1 MRYFALN
8 MLLCSGKGYKMDN
21 RDILNLIPKG
31 SPLRKELGILYMTN
45 RKAYLNLKAA
55 LAVENRHYSHA
66 FLELY
71 ALTVQNN
78 SLLEFLYQSFVWKDT
93 PQGHQYWVEI
103 LAQHNNIMGN

>member
-1 MRYFALN
+1 MTKKAKTN
-8 MLLCSGKGYKMDN
+8 PAAT
-21 RDILNLIPKG
+21 DILQMIPKG
-31 SPLRKELGILYMTN
+31 SPLRKELAILYMTN

-78 SLLEFLYQSFVWKDT
+78 SLTAFLCQSFVWNST
-93 PQGHQYWVEI
+93 PQGHAYWSN
-103 LAQHNNIMGN
+103 LAEAYR